1 MSQVR
6 LITKYF
12 ETPGCEKLEVFESVG
27 GYSRLRRIVEEEWT
41 GEKII
46 ATLKASNLRG
56 LGGAGFPTGM
66 KWGFV
71 PKDAE
76 PPKYLVVNA
85 DESEPGT
92 FKDRHIIMRSPH
104 LLIEGLSIA
113 ALAVGADE
121 VFVYI
126 RGEYWEPYRVLKNAL
141 DEAKKAGFVGDRIM
155 GSERSVHVT
164 VHRGAGAYICG
175 EETALLTS
183 LEGYK
188 GWPKLKPPFPAV
200 KGLFRRP
207 TLVNNVETLS
217 YVPVVLDIGPEEYAK
232 IGIERNGGARL
243 FGVSGHVNRPGI
255 YECALGTPMREVIY
269 DLAGG
274 IRGGKKLKAVIP
286 GGSSCPVLTPEEI
299 DVSLD
304 FDSLAKLGSML
315 GSGGMIVM
323 DEDTDLV
330 KVLYRICQFYA
341 NESCGQ
347 CTPCREGTGWI
358 TRIMERIYH
367 GNGTSQDLDN
377 LVDIAEMVGGNTICP
392 LGDAASLPV
401 MSFIRKFRPEFE
413 ARLSKKYVPAGEV
426 ASPGAEGATR

>member
-1 MSQVR
+1 MAQVKM
-6 LITKYF
+6 ISKYL
-12 ETPGCEKLEVFESVG
+12 ETPGCESLPVFEAHG
-27 GYSRLRRIVEEEWT
+27 GYSRLRRVVEEKWPVQ
-41 GEKII
+41 KII
-46 ATLKASNLRG
+46 DTVKASSLRG

-71 PKDAE
+71 PRDAE
-76 PPKYLVVNA
+76 GPKYIAVNA

-92 FKDRHIIMRSPH
+92 FKDRHILMRAPH
-104 LLIEGLSIA
+104 LLIEGLVIA

-121 VFVYI
+121 VFIYI

-141 DEAKKAGFVGDRIM
+141 EEAKKAGYAGDRIL
-155 GSERSVHVT
+155 GSEHSVHVT

-207 TLVNNVETLS
+207 TLVNNVETLA
-217 YVPVVLDIGPEEYAK
+217 YIPIVLEIGPEQFAAA
-232 IGIERNGGARL
+232 GVERNGGARL

-269 DLAGG
+269 ELAGG
-274 IRGGKKLKAVIP
+274 IRNGKRLKAVIP
-286 GGSSCPVLTPEEI
+286 GGSSCPVLTADEI
-299 DVSLD
+299 DVPLD
-304 FDSLAKLGSML
+304 FDSLAKIGSML

-323 DEDTDLV
+323 DEDTDIV
-330 KVLYRICQFYA
+330 KVLYRICQFYS

-347 CTPCREGTGWI
+347 CTPCREGTGWM
-358 TRIMERIYH
+358 TRIMERINR
-367 GNGTSQDLDN
+367 GDGTSQDLDN
-377 LVDIAEMVGGNTICP
+377 LADIAEMIGGNTICP

-413 ARLSKKYVPAGEV
+413 ARLSRKYVPSGGFAGPE
-426 ASPGAEGATR
+426 AEGATR